1 MIHVYLNRRLWLLKQ
16 RATKCT
22 SALSPWQPSG
32 ALMGGEREWERR
44 GDIVGKTGMET
55 GAEQRS
61 RLTLV
66 IRELHTVRD

>member
-1 MIHVYLNRRLWLLKQ
+1 
-16 RATKCT
+16 
-22 SALSPWQPSG
+22 
-32 ALMGGEREWERR
+32 MGGEREWERR